1 MKEHLILE
9 ELKKGNNMV
18 LEKVYL
24 DYKKPFFNYAKKFT
38 LSEEDILDIY
48 QDAILAFIENI
59 KTGKL
64 VRLNSS
70 IKTYLFS
77 IGKYVI
83 YNKIKKENTLQIV
96 NSFKESDLKTAKEHE
111 VLFLQELTDEQQL
124 LKKSFGLLGKKCQ
137 QILTLF
143 YFRGFN
149 LEEITAHLGYNHK
162 NVVKSQKSR
171 CLKSLKDKMI

>member
-1 MKEHLILE
+1 MKENQILE
-9 ELKKGNNMV
+9 ELKGGNDEV
-18 LEKVYL
+18 LEKIYL
-24 DYKKPFFNYAKKFT
+24 DYKKPFFNYAKKFNINN
-38 LSEEDILDIY
+38 EEITDIY
-48 QDAILAFIENI
+48 QDVILAFIENI

-64 VRLNSS
+64 VRFDST

-83 YNKIKKENTLQIV
+83 YNKIKKENKLQIV
-96 NSFKESDLKTAKEHE
+96 DSFKESDFKTEKEYE
-111 VLFLQELTDEQQL
+111 VLFLQELSNKQQL
-124 LKKSFGLLGKKCQ
+124 LKKSFDLLGEKCQ

-149 LEEITAHLGYNHK
+149 LEEITTHLGYNHK
-162 NVVKSQKSR
+162 DVVKSQKSR